1 MLHQHKYCP
10 SIKLTQIIS
19 IFNSLLAFYSIS
31 NGITICDAF
40 YLLTKNILDDILTYI
55 LKYKVDDD
63 MVYRFPAMKGIQAQS
78 EYYVCMIPLG
88 ILSKLFIDDNSGS
101 LPEFRAQRKLNELR
115 IPEISNYIL
124 NNRDSYV
131 FSALAA
137 SVDGK
142 MSFSA
147 MPEVEN
153 IGMLEISMD
162 SVFLIN
168 DGQHRKAAI
177 INAIESDESLKNET
191 IAVVLYTDKGLERS
205 QQMFTD
211 LNKHAVNASKSLN
224 TLYDSKDPMAL
235 MTKRIVND
243 IPFFRKYTDKEK
255 DNLAKYAAKF
265 FTLNVL
271 YDTNKRIIKNP
282 ENTQDEIEF
291 LLNFWS
297 TVVRYM
303 RDWNDMDHGELSKKE
318 LRESYISVQGVTI
331 HALGKLGNYLYH
343 HREMPLEKALEGL
356 SNIDWT
362 RSNLE
367 CWQNRAITNNGRIN
381 RNEKGIFLTY
391 IQIKR
396 LLGLKIEK
404 EEFSREKQ
412 KL

>member
-1 MLHQHKYCP
+1 MM
-10 SIKLTQIIS
+10 
-19 IFNSLLAFYSIS
+19 
-31 NGITICDAF
+31 
-40 YLLTKNILDDILTYI
+40 
-55 LKYKVDDD
+55 YK
-63 MVYRFPAMKGIQAQS
+63 FPAMRGMQAS
-78 EYYVCMIPLG
+78 NEYYVCMIPLG
-88 ILSKLFIDDNSGS
+88 VLNKIFIEDTSDS

-115 IPEISNYIL
+115 IPEIRDYIL

-137 SVDGK
+137 SVDGNIQ
-142 MSFSA
+142 FSA
-147 MPEVEN
+147 MLPTSD
-153 IGMLEISMD
+153 IGELEIDMD

-177 INAIESDESLKNET
+177 IKAIAIDETLKNET
-191 IAVVLYTDKGLERS
+191 IAVVLYRDKGLNRS

-224 TLYDSKDPMAL
+224 TLYDSKDPLAL
-235 MTKRIVND
+235 LTKQLVSE

-271 YDTNKRIIKNP
+271 YDANKRIIKNP
-282 ENTQDEIEF
+282 ISIKADMDF
-291 LLNFWS
+291 LVKFWIS
-297 TVVRYM
+297 VVDNM
-303 RDWNDMDHGELSKKE
+303 SDWNEMDKGDLSKKE
-318 LRESYISVQGVTI
+318 LRESYISTQGITI
-331 HALGKLGNYLYH
+331 HAFGKLGHYLYCH
-343 HREMPLEKALEGL
+343 KTLDVEKSLQGL
-356 SNIDWT
+356 AAIDWT

-367 CWQNRAITNNGRIN
+367 CWQNRAITSAGRIN

-404 EEFSREKQ
+404 EEATREKQ
-412 KL
+412 LL